1 MLFMKLKELTDL
13 LNTELGVEE
22 FKEIDIS
29 LNGLQVGDE
38 ELEVKKIAFAVDAC
52 QATIEKA
59 IDNCCNLLIVH
70 HGLFWGKPLSLTGA
84 HLQRVKTLLDNNM
97 GLYACHLPLDAS
109 SKYGNNISMAKA
121 LELEDVQKFGWY
133 HSKQIGF
140 SGRLKEPLSSNEIIN
155 KLGIKNEGV
164 RVLSFGKDKI
174 QTVGIISGGAPY
186 EVNEALKD
194 GLDAYITGECAHEVY
209 HTCEEGKINMICLG
223 HYSSE
228 TFGVKAVK
236 AFLEDK
242 GITAVFVDVPTYL

>member
-1 MLFMKLKELTDL
+1 MKLKELTEL
-13 LNTELGVEE
+13 LNNEIGIEE
-22 FKEIDIS
+22 FEGIDIS
-29 LNGLQVGDE
+29 LNGLQVGDK
-38 ELEVKKIAFAVDAC
+38 ELDVKKIAFAVDAC

-59 IDNCCNLLIVH
+59 VKASSDLLVVH
-70 HGLFWGKPLSLTGA
+70 HGLFWGKPLSITDS
-84 HLQRVKTLLDNNM
+84 HFKRVKTLLDNNL

-109 SKYGNNISMAKA
+109 DTYGNNISIAKT
-121 LELEDVQKFGWY
+121 LKLKDIQKFGWY

-140 SGRLKEPLSSNEIIN
+140 SGRLAEALTPKEIIN
-155 KLGIKNEGV
+155 KLGINYERT
-164 RVLSFGKDKI
+164 RVLPFGKDKI
-174 QTVGIISGGAPY
+174 EKVGIISGGAPY

-236 AFLEDK
+236 AFLEAK
-242 GITAVFVDVPTYL
+242 GFATVFVDVPTNL